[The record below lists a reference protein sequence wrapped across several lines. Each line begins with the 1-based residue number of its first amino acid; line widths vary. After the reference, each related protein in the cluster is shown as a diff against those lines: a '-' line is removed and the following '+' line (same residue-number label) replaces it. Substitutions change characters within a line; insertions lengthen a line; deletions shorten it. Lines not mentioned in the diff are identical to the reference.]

1 MYEGESTTMI
11 DDGTISL
18 IDEIETTVKEA
29 AAGQRVVLIRL
40 AVGKELSVS
49 KVEIAKELHRR
60 FPDAS
65 IEMKESALTDSVTV
79 RDIEV
84 E

>member
-1 MYEGESTTMI
+1 MEAGESTTMM
-11 DDGTISL
+11 DDGTGSL
-18 IDEIETTVKEA
+18 IDGIESTVREA
-29 AAGQRVVLIRL
+29 ASGQRVVLIRL
-40 AVGKELSVS
+40 AVGKGLSVS

-65 IEMKESALTDSVTV
+65 IEMKESTLTDSVTV
-79 RDIEV
+79 KDIEV